1 MAKIHVMGINQEMV
15 DMDLMKKRFMV
26 HLEFNSQQL
35 LNKAIE
41 LGFDKELWEKNN
53 HPNKVQV
60 RE

>member
-1 MAKIHVMGINQEMV
+1 MAKIHVIGINQEMI

-35 LNKAIE
+35 LDKAIE

-53 HPNKVQV
+53 HPQ
-60 RE
+60 